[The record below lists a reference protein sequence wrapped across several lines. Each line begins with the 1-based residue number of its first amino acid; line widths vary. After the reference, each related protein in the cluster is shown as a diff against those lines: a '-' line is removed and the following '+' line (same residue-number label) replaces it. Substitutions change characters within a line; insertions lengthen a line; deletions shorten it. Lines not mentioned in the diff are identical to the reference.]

1 MYQAYVAIE
10 ALSWGMVQALKELT
24 AGLQVS
30 SDSLIDRGVR
40 ACFFCEAIRF
50 PGLPNI
56 LGIMSS
62 NIDKPRIEPRIK
74 NAGVYR
80 M

>member
-40 ACFFCEAIRF
+40 ACFFVKLSDFR
-50 PGLPNI
+50 G
-56 LGIMSS
+56 
-62 NIDKPRIEPRIK
+62 
-74 NAGVYR
+74 YR
-80 M
+80 TYWE